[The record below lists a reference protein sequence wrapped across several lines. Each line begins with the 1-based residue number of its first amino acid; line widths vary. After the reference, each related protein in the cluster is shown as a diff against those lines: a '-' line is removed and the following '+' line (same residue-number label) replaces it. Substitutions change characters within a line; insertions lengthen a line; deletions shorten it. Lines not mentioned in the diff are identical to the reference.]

1 MLQNGIVTAAHGPHS
16 LAGAPAPAAARP
28 ADAPPRPVR
37 AGRIVQICHKGPD
50 RAGAREKNR

>member
-1 MLQNGIVTAAHGPHS
+1 MPQNGVTAAHGPHS

-37 AGRIVQICHKGPD
+37 AGRIVQICHKDPD
-50 RAGAREKNR
+50 RTGGREKNR

>member
-1 MLQNGIVTAAHGPHS
+1 MPQNGVTAAHGPHS